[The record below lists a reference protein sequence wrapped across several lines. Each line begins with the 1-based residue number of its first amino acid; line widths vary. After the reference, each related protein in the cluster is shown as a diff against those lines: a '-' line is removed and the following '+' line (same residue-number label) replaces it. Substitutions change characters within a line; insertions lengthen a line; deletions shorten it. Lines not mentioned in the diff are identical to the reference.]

1 MYGLKQL
8 SVLSFMLLAVTAKEA
23 AQKTTV
29 GIETEEGS
37 FGKTVTLDDCEEIDE
52 EDVFTISVRKHC
64 RVFTGSSCTGRN
76 SLLPPGDHTNKE
88 PVPIISIYCH
98 SKRPF

>member
-29 GIETEEGS
+29 GIETEDGS

-52 EDVFTISVRKHC
+52 D
-64 RVFTGSSCTGRN
+64 GSSCTGRN

>member
-1 MYGLKQL
+1 MYGLKYL
-8 SVLSFMLLAVTAKEA
+8 SVLSLVLLAVTAKEA

-29 GIETEEGS
+29 GIETEEKS
-37 FGKTVTLDDCEEIDE
+37 FGKSVPLDDCEEIDE
-52 EDVFTISVRKHC
+52 DEVFTISVQKHC
-64 RVFTGSSCTGRN
+64 RVFTGSACTGRN
-76 SLLPPGDHTNKE
+76 TLLTPGDHSNKE